1 MVGRARAAPGHGEA
15 GCRTSD
21 AVVDVGEHCGC
32 AGPDE
37 AAVTRRAAL
46 GDAAH
51 VSTALPGWSRGAWA
65 QTQQLEVQVPCRRP
79 LGRAA
84 APRLRR
90 HSVDRG
96 TVVMALMAAMATV
109 CTKLLAVDQRPRHG
123 PPDVIFA
130 VTPRTQLLLQGLAQ
144 RAAQARRAALQDELT
159 SEPLRKMDA
168 LPDTNVSSAGV
179 RALKSPRKVS
189 TGYEH
194 AALLRVPPVS
204 TSRHALLADARGV
217 GRVVRQLEA
226 DGRDV
231 ISDAEV
237 EMRKVAAQMLER
249 SFQPAW
255 VREAREAKSMP
266 RSHAVRPVT
275 DAATAHVRPPVPTI
289 PRAAPS
295 VSSGEGEDVVSH
307 AIAEADLQFE
317 KARQAERAKSR
328 AAQKAHLQQVSVI
341 AHTLLSPSV
350 PPPPSPCLSL
360 LQEQTHV

>member
-1 MVGRARAAPGHGEA
+1 M
-15 GCRTSD
+15 
-21 AVVDVGEHCGC
+21 
-32 AGPDE
+32 
-37 AAVTRRAAL
+37 
-46 GDAAH
+46 
-51 VSTALPGWSRGAWA
+51 
-65 QTQQLEVQVPCRRP
+65 PCRRP

-130 VTPRTQLLLQGLAQ
+130 VTPRTQLLLQGLA
-144 RAAQARRAALQDELT
+144 RRAALQDELT
-159 SEPLRKMDA
+159 SEPLRKTGA
-168 LPDTNVSSAGV
+168 LPGEDTNVSSSGV
-179 RALKSPRKVS
+179 RALKSPRKVVS
-189 TGYEH
+189 TGYKH

-237 EMRKVAAQMLER
+237 EMREVAAQMLER

-255 VREAREAKSMP
+255 VRAARQAKSMT

-275 DAATAHVRPPVPTI
+275 DAATAHGRTPVPKI